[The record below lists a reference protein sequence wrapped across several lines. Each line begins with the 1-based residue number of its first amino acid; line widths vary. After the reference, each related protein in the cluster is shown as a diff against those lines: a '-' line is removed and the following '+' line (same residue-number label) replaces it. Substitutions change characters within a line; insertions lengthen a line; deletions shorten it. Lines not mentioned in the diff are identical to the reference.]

1 MLLEYQSNL
10 FEVIFMTGEKR
21 SNTAKHSS
29 ENENGNSQ
37 SVPTRETKI
46 MNTVVNTSVIIMSAM
61 MDAFGEI
68 MVQSTNTMATGIV
81 NALVR
86 EESGEEIK
94 KEFEQQ
100 MPKVNET
107 MKTMVCDIR
116 NDIYGQFKKKE
127 KEILPFFSDTEFD
140 VGPKIVEKYN
150 FNLPKL
156 TDELDDKTLAQYTL
170 LLVSEEP
177 LFTEMFNELTRWM
190 NRMPKFPEKKE
201 EQ

>member
-1 MLLEYQSNL
+1 VLLEYQSNL
-10 FEVIFMTGEKR
+10 FEVIFMASKKG

-37 SVPTRETKI
+37 SAPTRETKI

-68 MVQSTNTMATGIV
+68 MVQATGTMATGIAD
-81 NALVR
+81 ALVG

-100 MPKVNET
+100 LPKVNET

-116 NDIYGQFKKKE
+116 NDIYGQFKQKE
-127 KEILPFFSDTEFD
+127 NEILQFFSDPEFD
-140 VGPKIVEKYN
+140 AGPKIVEKYN